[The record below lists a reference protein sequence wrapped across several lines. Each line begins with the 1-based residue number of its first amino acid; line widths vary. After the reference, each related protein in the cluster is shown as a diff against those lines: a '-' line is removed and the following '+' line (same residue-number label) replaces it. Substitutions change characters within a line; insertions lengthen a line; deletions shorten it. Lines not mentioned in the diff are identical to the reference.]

1 MTRDISKEVL
11 RYVNWIANDYELVEF
26 GGGDESNNFLIRL
39 GLVISDEKERFDLD
53 NDFLICSNHDALFD
67 KGFITFNETG
77 YFSIIP
83 KVLDLLSEHWSY
95 DRSSF

>member
-67 KGFITFNETG
+67 KGQ
-77 YFSIIP
+77 
-83 KVLDLLSEHWSY
+83 
-95 DRSSF
+95 